1 MFFWIVQLILFFS
14 WFVFNVFLCKNAYR
28 LKTDTPRL
36 LRNPLTELLLY
47 LISFVLPLIAGI
59 LMYIYHNILWA
70 ALDVGFYIV
79 VWKLNTKRYYN
90 KTFQE
95 YKRLYVY
102 DLKQKGILDQFTE
115 QEISETIHRILR
127 EDEPYIRV

>member
-1 MFFWIVQLILFFS
+1 M
-14 WFVFNVFLCKNAYR
+14 
-28 LKTDTPRL
+28 
-36 LRNPLTELLLY
+36 TELLLY

-115 QEISETIHRILR
+115 QRLVRRYTEFLGRMNPIYGYNPLLDVGLPTNI
-127 EDEPYIRV
+127 